1 MARRHGLRA
10 QVARRREQIVE
21 FDRLVAGDARHRR
34 FTRHIAVGEGVDHCF
49 LEAAFVVEDVMGDA
63 DPRRDLAG
71 IMDILP
77 GAAGALAM
85 HRGAMVV
92 KLKGDADHVITLL
105 LQQRSRHRAIDAA
118 GHGDHDA
125 RVLRTAGAIEG
136 VEHGFYL

>member
-1 MARRHGLRA
+1 
-10 QVARRREQIVE
+10 
-21 FDRLVAGDARHRR
+21 
-34 FTRHIAVGEGVDHCF
+34 
-49 LEAAFVVEDVMGDA
+49 MGDA

-77 GAAGALAM
+77 GTTGALAM
-85 HRGAMVV
+85 HRRAMVV
-92 KLKGDADHVITLL
+92 KLKGDADDVIALL
-105 LQQRSRHRAIDAA
+105 LQQRGRHRAVDAA